1 MLLLSSCSAWVAVSS
16 VERAVARVER
26 RRVFWR
32 RRERS
37 VGPVVEVV
45 VRRGVGGEVALAG
58 GRGVGGG

>member
-16 VERAVARVER
+16 VERAVARVE